1 MKNFFVNVLKG
12 IGMGVANVIPGVS
25 GGTIAL
31 IVGIFERLIN
41 SLKSFNLTAMKLLF
55 TGKFKEFAK
64 YTDFVFLFEV
74 LFGVAVAMISV
85 AKLFKYLFEN
95 YPVYIWSFFLG
106 LLLASI
112 FYVGKTVK
120 KWNLWVI
127 VAFIV
132 GIGVSLLIS
141 FGTPAQE
148 NDNFFYIMLCGAIG
162 ASGMILP
169 GISGSYILVL
179 MGDYQLVVI
188 EGIDMLTKNPMESM
202 KIILPVMI
210 GVVIGIIAFAHVLA
224 WIFKNYHDI
233 TISLLTGFIVGS
245 LPIIY
250 PWKDGIVE
258 TLSNGKEIITGY
270 DYNLP
275 QMDNSETWIAIAII
289 IIGAALIIITET
301 IAMHKKT
308 NNEEQQTMDNEQLTM
323 NN

>member
-1 MKNFFVNVLKG
+1 MKNFIVNAIKG
-12 IGMGVANVIPGVS
+12 VAMGVANVIPGVS

-41 SLKSFNLTAMKLLF
+41 SLKSLNFTALKLLF

-64 YTDFVFLFEV
+64 YTDLAFLFAV
-74 LFGVAVAMISV
+74 LLGIVVAMISV
-85 AKLFKYLFEN
+85 AKLFKFLFAE

-106 LLLASI
+106 LLIASI
-112 FYVGKTVK
+112 FYVGKTVN
-120 KWNLWVI
+120 KWNIWVI
-127 VAFIV
+127 LAFII

-148 NDNFFYIMLCGAIG
+148 NDNFFYLMLCGAIG

-188 EGIDMLTKNPMESM
+188 EGIDLLTKSPMESM
-202 KIILPVMI
+202 KILLPVMI
-210 GVVIGIIAFAHVLA
+210 GVVIGILGFAHILA
-224 WIFKNYHDI
+224 WIFKHYHDM

-245 LPIIY
+245 LPIIW
-250 PWKDGIVE
+250 PWKENVCT
-258 TLSNGKEIITGY
+258 TLSNGEEKVIGY
-270 DYNLP
+270 NWNLP
-275 QMDNSETWIAIAII
+275 EMNSEFIVALSII

-301 IAMHKKT
+301 IAHKLNKKK
-308 NNEEQQTMDNEQLTM
+308 EAEGKIEA
-323 NN
+323 

>member
-12 IGMGVANVIPGVS
+12 VGMGIANVIPGVS

-41 SLKSFNLTAMKLLF
+41 SLKSFNFKALKLLF

-64 YTDFVFLFEV
+64 YTDFVFLIEV
-74 LFGVAVAMISV
+74 LLGIALAMVSV
-85 AKLFKYLFEN
+85 AKLFKFLFEN
-95 YPVYIWSFFLG
+95 YPIYIWSFFLG

-112 FYVGKTVK
+112 FYVGKAIN
-120 KWNLWVI
+120 KWSIWVI
-127 VAFIV
+127 AAFII

-148 NDNFFYIMLCGAIG
+148 NDNFFYLILCGAIG

-188 EGIDMLTKNPMESM
+188 EGIDMLTKSPMESM
-202 KIILPVMI
+202 TILLPVMI
-210 GVVIGIIAFAHVLA
+210 GVVVGILAFAHILA
-224 WIFKNYHDI
+224 WIFKNYHDM
-233 TISLLTGFIVGS
+233 TIALLTGFIIGS
-245 LPIIY
+245 LPIIW
-250 PWKDGIVE
+250 PWKTGVVE
-258 TLSNGKEIITGY
+258 TLSNGKKIVTGY

-275 QMDNSETWIAIAII
+275 EMNSEFVIALAII

-301 IAMHKKT
+301 IANHKKRKDDKGL
-308 NNEEQQTMDNEQLTM
+308 EGEKA
-323 NN
+323 

>member
-12 IGMGVANVIPGVS
+12 IGMGIANVIPGVS

-41 SLKSFNLTAMKLLF
+41 SLKSFNLTAIKLLF

-95 YPVYIWSFFLG
+95 YPVYIWAFFLG

-120 KWNLWVI
+120 KWNIWVI
-127 VAFIV
+127 LAFIV

-141 FGTPAQE
+141 FGKPAQE

-188 EGIDMLTKNPMESM
+188 EGIDMLTKNPMEAM
-202 KIILPVMI
+202 KVILPVMI

-258 TLSNGKEIITGY
+258 TLPNGKEIVTGY
-270 DYNLP
+270 DYNIP
-275 QMDNSETWIAIAII
+275 QIDSSETWIAFAII
-289 IIGAALIIITET
+289 VIGAVLIIVTET
-301 IAMHKKT
+301 IAMRKKK
-308 NNEEQQTMDNEQLTM
+308 EEATDNEQ
-323 NN
+323 

>member
-12 IGMGVANVIPGVS
+12 VGMGVANVIPGVS

-41 SLKSFNLTAMKLLF
+41 SLKSFNFKALKLLF

-64 YTDFVFLFEV
+64 YTDFVFLIEV
-74 LFGVAVAMISV
+74 LLGIALAMVSV
-85 AKLFKYLFEN
+85 AKLFKFLFEN
-95 YPVYIWSFFLG
+95 YPIYIWSFFLG

-112 FYVGKTVK
+112 FYVGKAIN
-120 KWNLWVI
+120 KWSIWVI
-127 VAFIV
+127 AAFII

-148 NDNFFYIMLCGAIG
+148 NDNFFYLILCGAIG

-188 EGIDMLTKNPMESM
+188 EGIDMLTKSPMESM
-202 KIILPVMI
+202 TILLPVMI
-210 GVVIGIIAFAHVLA
+210 GVVVGILAFAHILA
-224 WIFKNYHDI
+224 WIFKNYHDM
-233 TISLLTGFIVGS
+233 TIALLTGFIIGS
-245 LPIIY
+245 LPIIW
-250 PWKDGIVE
+250 PWKTGVVE
-258 TLSNGKEIITGY
+258 TLSNGKEIVTGY

-275 QMDNSETWIAIAII
+275 EMNSEFVIALAII

-301 IAMHKKT
+301 PFS
-308 NNEEQQTMDNEQLTM
+308 LL
-323 NN
+323 

>member
-12 IGMGVANVIPGVS
+12 IGMGIANVIPGVS

-41 SLKSFNLTAMKLLF
+41 SLKSFNLTAIKLLF
-55 TGKFKEFAK
+55 TGKFKEFTK

-95 YPVYIWSFFLG
+95 YPVYIWAFFLG

-120 KWNLWVI
+120 KWNIWVI
-127 VAFIV
+127 LAFIV

-141 FGTPAQE
+141 FGKPAQE

-188 EGIDMLTKNPMESM
+188 EGIDMLTKNPMEAM
-202 KIILPVMI
+202 KVILPVMI

-258 TLSNGKEIITGY
+258 TLPNGKEIVTGY
-270 DYNLP
+270 DYNIP
-275 QMDNSETWIAIAII
+275 QIDSSETWIAFAII
-289 IIGAALIIITET
+289 VIGAVLIIVTET
-301 IAMHKKT
+301 IAMRKKK
-308 NNEEQQTMDNEQLTM
+308 EEATDNEQ
-323 NN
+323 

>member
-12 IGMGVANVIPGVS
+12 IGMGIANVIPGVS

-41 SLKSFNLTAMKLLF
+41 SLKSFNLTAIKLLF

-95 YPVYIWSFFLG
+95 YPVYIWAFFLG

-120 KWNLWVI
+120 KWNIWVI
-127 VAFIV
+127 LAFIV
-132 GIGVSLLIS
+132 CIGVSLLIS
-141 FGTPAQE
+141 FGKPAQE

-188 EGIDMLTKNPMESM
+188 EGIDMLTKNPMEAM
-202 KIILPVMI
+202 KVILPVMI

-258 TLSNGKEIITGY
+258 TLPNGKEIVTGY
-270 DYNLP
+270 DYNIP
-275 QMDNSETWIAIAII
+275 QIDSSETWIAFAII
-289 IIGAALIIITET
+289 VIGAVLIIVTET
-301 IAMHKKT
+301 IAMRKKK
-308 NNEEQQTMDNEQLTM
+308 EEATDNEQ
-323 NN
+323 

>member
-1 MKNFFVNVLKG
+1 MKNFIVNVLKG
-12 IGMGVANVIPGVS
+12 IGMGIANVIPGVS

-41 SLKSFNLTAMKLLF
+41 SLKSFNFTAMKLLF

-74 LFGVAVAMISV
+74 LLGVAVAMISV

-112 FYVGKTVK
+112 FYVGKTVN
-120 KWNLWVI
+120 KWDWKVI

-141 FGTPAQE
+141 FGKPAQE

-188 EGIDMLTKNPMESM
+188 EGIDKLASSSPMDAM
-202 KIILPVMI
+202 PVILPVMI

-258 TLSNGKEIITGY
+258 TLQNGKEIVTGY

-275 QMDNSETWIAIAII
+275 QMDNSETWIAIGII
-289 IIGAALIIITET
+289 IIGAVLIIVTET
-301 IAMHKKT
+301 IAMRKKT
-308 NNEEQQTMDNEQLTM
+308 NNEQQTIEKE
-323 NN
+323 

>member
-12 IGMGVANVIPGVS
+12 VGMGIANVIPGVS

-41 SLKSFNLTAMKLLF
+41 SLKSFNFKALKLLF

-64 YTDFVFLFEV
+64 YTDFVFLIEV
-74 LFGVAVAMISV
+74 LLGIALAMVSV
-85 AKLFKYLFEN
+85 AKLFKFLFEN
-95 YPVYIWSFFLG
+95 YPIYIWSFFLG

-112 FYVGKTVK
+112 FYVGKAIN
-120 KWNLWVI
+120 KWSIWVI
-127 VAFIV
+127 ASFIIGV
-132 GIGVSLLIS
+132 GVSLLIS

-148 NDNFFYIMLCGAIG
+148 NDNFFYLILCGAIG

-188 EGIDMLTKNPMESM
+188 EGIDMLTKSPMESM
-202 KIILPVMI
+202 TILLPVMI
-210 GVVIGIIAFAHVLA
+210 GVVVGILAFAHILA
-224 WIFKNYHDI
+224 WIFKNYHDM
-233 TISLLTGFIVGS
+233 TIALLTGFIIGS
-245 LPIIY
+245 LPIIW
-250 PWKDGIVE
+250 PWKTGVVE
-258 TLSNGKEIITGY
+258 TLSNGKEIVTGY

-275 QMDNSETWIAIAII
+275 EMNSEFVIALAII

-301 IAMHKKT
+301 IANHKKRKE
-308 NNEEQQTMDNEQLTM
+308 NDKGLEGEKA
-323 NN
+323 

>member
-12 IGMGVANVIPGVS
+12 IGMGIANVIPGVS

-41 SLKSFNLTAMKLLF
+41 SLKSFNLTAIKLLF

-95 YPVYIWSFFLG
+95 YPVYIWAFFLG

-120 KWNLWVI
+120 KWNIWVI
-127 VAFIV
+127 LAFIV

-141 FGTPAQE
+141 FGKPAQE

-188 EGIDMLTKNPMESM
+188 EGIDMLTKNPMEAM
-202 KIILPVMI
+202 KVILPVMI

-258 TLSNGKEIITGY
+258 TLPNGKEIVTGY
-270 DYNLP
+270 DYNIP
-275 QMDNSETWIAIAII
+275 QIDSSETWIAFAII
-289 IIGAALIIITET
+289 VIGAVLIIVTET
-301 IAMHKKT
+301 IAMRKKKADDGNDIEH
-308 NNEEQQTMDNEQLTM
+308 NN
-323 NN
+323 